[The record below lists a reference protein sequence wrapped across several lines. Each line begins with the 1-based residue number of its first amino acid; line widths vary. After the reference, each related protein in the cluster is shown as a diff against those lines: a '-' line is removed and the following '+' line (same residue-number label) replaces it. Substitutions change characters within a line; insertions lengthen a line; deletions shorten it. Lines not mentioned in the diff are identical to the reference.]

1 MTNNQIKFNWN
12 IKENK
17 KNPIEIYDHKHVI
30 KTICKMG
37 DAYHSIEVMSGR
49 DSDWNNE
56 ITINFDGHYSHILN
70 NVALIIDAL
79 RGYIENQKGTFE
91 KVVEK
96 KSEED

>member
-1 MTNNQIKFNWN
+1 MNNQLKFNWN

-17 KNPIEIYDHKHVI
+17 KNPMEIYDHRHVI
-30 KTICKMG
+30 KTLCKMG
-37 DAYHSIEVMSGR
+37 DAYNSIEVETSFK
-49 DSDWNNE
+49 E

-79 RGYIENQKGTFE
+79 RGYVENQKGTFE

-96 KSEED
+96 VTEEN